1 MQYRRL
7 RGLTLT
13 ALITASLAAAGTA
26 SASNT
31 SPVGQNAYK
40 ASVDARQLKALR
52 GAGFDVTEMTVN
64 AAGRTTV
71 PLIGTDR
78 QIRAL
83 RKFGIRAHLVKRYSG
98 KSLASGYT
106 VYRTYSEPGGI
117 ADEMRALARDYP
129 RITKLEEIG
138 RSIQGKPILALKVTL
153 DARRLRDGS
162 KPSVLYV
169 STQHAREWIATETG
183 RRMMHYMVERY
194 DSNATVHRLVRDREL
209 WFIPV
214 ANPDG
219 YDFTFTP
226 GHRLW
231 RKNLRDN
238 NGDGKIEA
246 GVDGVDPNRNFP
258 TNWNLDDEGSSS
270 LPGSETYR
278 GTGPAS
284 EPETRALDGLLR
296 RVGFKALINYHSAA
310 ELLLYPFGFQVDT
323 KSDDDP
329 IFESLTGTD
338 GPDPTIT
345 TDDHPAVPGYDPDL
359 SAELYTTNG
368 ETTDHAYTRYGTL
381 AWTPELDTAQSAG
394 VPNVSVF
401 EFPDDEAKIEA
412 VFEKNIPFAL
422 NVATSANDLSNPR
435 ASTQNTAANYQVPAT
450 PDFVVDSF
458 SESYGSSQDVQA
470 NVKRELGPIVMFY
483 RVNGGYVRTAT
494 THDWRGGER
503 YGSVRGTYFHKVR
516 GTVTDTHRGDS
527 VEVWFH
533 SLFGRQGSAPF
544 TYRTVYDGRARVLV
558 MAAEDYSGASPVI
571 AQQSPKYAAANQAAL
586 TANGISN
593 VLYDVDAH
601 GRTAPDP
608 LGVLSHFD
616 AVVWYTGD
624 DVVPRDAGGQPG
636 TAAKLADDEQN
647 ALRDYLNEGGR
658 LLASGRNLGF
668 AQFGAYPYSPGPTA
682 PVPLT
687 DDFFQ
692 YYLGA
697 YQYTSGLF
705 DPTLDGLAVSSVSSP
720 FGLNP
725 FTPVSSP
732 LGANSQFL
740 TTSSFLDP
748 AVYPDFR
755 SKASLKYVR
764 TGPPREAPIEGQKQA
779 FAAHADASWER
790 LTRQLEV
797 PAGSPTLD
805 LQATWKIEQDF
816 DFAFVEVHTI
826 GQDDWT
832 TLVDKNGNTGQTLE
846 SCKIGWNT
854 LHPFVDHYQTPDL
867 SNPDDPQ
874 CLPSGTSGDWNA
886 LTGDSNG
893 WTPLSFDLSHFAGK
907 TVEIS
912 ITYATDFAS
921 GGTGV
926 QVDDLKLVN
935 GATSTPITGFENGLD
950 GFTVAGP
957 PPGSAPNG
965 ADWVIAGT
973 LKFPGDEAAGVVTH
987 DTITLGFGLEQLDTP
1002 TRTRL
1007 VGQAMRYLL
1016 R

>member
-1 MQYRRL
+1 MKYRRL
-7 RGLTLT
+7 RGLSLT
-13 ALITASLAAAGTA
+13 ALITASLAAGATA

-31 SPVGQNAYK
+31 SPAGQNAYK
-40 ASVDARQLKALR
+40 ATVDARQLKALR

-64 AAGRTTV
+64 SAGKTTV
-71 PLIGTDR
+71 PLIGTR
-78 QIRAL
+78 KQMRAL
-83 RKFGIRAHLVKRYSG
+83 RTLGIRTHLVKRYAG

-106 VYRTYSEPGGI
+106 VYRTYSETGGI
-117 ADEMRALARDYP
+117 ADEMRALARNYP

-138 RSIQGKPILALKVTL
+138 RTVQGKPILALKVTL
-153 DARRLRDGS
+153 DARQLADGS

-183 RRMMHYMVERY
+183 RRLMHYVVERY
-194 DSNATVHRLVRDREL
+194 DANATVHRLVRDREL

-226 GHRLW
+226 GNRLW
-231 RKNLRDN
+231 RKNLHDN

-284 EPETRALDGLLR
+284 EPETRALDGLMR
-296 RVGFKALINYHSAA
+296 RVRFKALINYHSAA

-323 KSDDDP
+323 KTDDDP
-329 IFESLTGTD
+329 IFEALTGTD
-338 GPDPTIT
+338 GPDPAIT
-345 TDDHPAVPGYDPDL
+345 TDDNPAVPGYDPDL

-368 ETTDHAYTRYGTL
+368 ETTDHMYKRYGTL
-381 AWTPELDTAQSAG
+381 SWTPELDTAQSAG

-422 NVATSANDLSNPR
+422 NVATSADDLANPR
-435 ASTQNTAANYQVPAT
+435 ASSQNTAANYQVPRT
-450 PDFVVDSF
+450 PDFVVSSF
-458 SESYGSSQDVQA
+458 SESWGTPQTVQA
-470 NVKRELGPIVMFY
+470 NAKRELGPILLLY
-483 RVNGGYVRTAT
+483 RINNGRTRVGLT
-494 THDWRGGER
+494 QEWRGGER
-503 YGSVRGTYFHKVR
+503 YGSDRGRYYHKVR
-516 GTVTDTHRGDS
+516 GRVVGAHVGDS
-527 VEVWFH
+527 VEVWFRP
-533 SLFGRQGSAPF
+533 LFGGRQSDPF
-544 TYRTVYDGRARVLV
+544 TYKTVYDGGARALV

-571 AQQSPKYAAANQAAL
+571 ALQAPAYAAAHQAAL
-586 TANGISN
+586 TANGLTN
-593 VLYDVDAH
+593 TLYDVDAH
-601 GRTAPDP
+601 GRKAPDA
-608 LGVLSHFD
+608 LGVLSHFA
-616 AVVWYTGD
+616 AVLWYTGD
-624 DVVPRDAGGQPG
+624 DVVPRDAGGAPG
-636 TAAKLADDEQN
+636 TAAKLANDEQD
-647 ALRDYLNEGGR
+647 AVRDYLNEGGR
-658 LLASGRNLGF
+658 LLAAGRNLGF

-697 YQYTSGLF
+697 YQYSSGLL
-705 DPTLDGLAVSSVSSP
+705 DPTLDGLPVNAVSAP
-720 FGLNP
+720 FALDP
-725 FTPVSSP
+725 FTPVSTP
-732 LGANSQFL
+732 LGANSEFL

-748 AVYPDFR
+748 AVYPQFS
-755 SKASLKYVR
+755 SKAGLKYTR
-764 TGPPREAPIEGQKQA
+764 TGPPREAPVEGVKQA
-779 FAAHADASWER
+779 FAAHSDAAYDR

-797 PAGSPTLD
+797 PLGTPTLD
-805 LQATWKIEQDF
+805 LKARWKTEQDY
-816 DFAFVEVHTI
+816 DFAFVEARTI

-832 TLVDKNGNTGQTLE
+832 TLVDLKGNTGQSLE

-854 LHPFVDHYQTPDL
+854 LHPFIDHYQTLDVSDPT
-867 SNPDDPQ
+867 NPT

-893 WTPLSFDLSHFAGK
+893 WQPLSFDLSHFAGK
-907 TVEIS
+907 TIEIS
-912 ITYATDFAS
+912 ITYASDFAS
-921 GGTGV
+921 GGTGL
-926 QVDDLKLVN
+926 QVDDVKLSSAGV
-935 GATSTPITGFENGLD
+935 STPITGFETGLG

-957 PPGSAPNG
+957 PAGSAPN
-965 ADWVIAGT
+965 AIDWVIAGV
-973 LKFPGDEAAGVVTH
+973 LDFPGDEAAGVVTG
-987 DTITLGFGLEQLDTP
+987 DTVTLGFGLEQLDAA
-1002 TRTRL
+1002 TRAKV
-1007 VGQAMRYLL
+1007 VGQAMGYLL